1 MEPEI
6 SPAIV
11 LSGVGCP
18 PRPKPAIWLVLL
30 VPVMPTLLR
39 PKPRPSP
46 RLGVGTGVDCDWE
59 LEADEMGVVGV
70 GREGADEAVRRGL
83 LGGLGVLFVWG
94 EGLD

>member
-11 LSGVGCP
+11 FRGVGCP
-18 PRPKPAIWLVLL
+18 PRPKPAIWVELL
-30 VPVMPTLLR
+30 VPVMPTLLK

-46 RLGVGTGVDCDWE
+46 KLDAGTGVDCDWE
-59 LEADEMGVVGV
+59 LEADEMGVLGA
-70 GREGADEAVRRGL
+70 GREGAVEAARRGL
-83 LGGLGVLFVWG
+83 LGGLGALLAWA

>member
-6 SPAIV
+6 SPAMV
-11 LSGVGCP
+11 LSGAGWP

-46 RLGVGTGVDCDWE
+46 RLGVGTGVGCDWE
-59 LEADEMGVVGV
+59 LGADEMGVVGV